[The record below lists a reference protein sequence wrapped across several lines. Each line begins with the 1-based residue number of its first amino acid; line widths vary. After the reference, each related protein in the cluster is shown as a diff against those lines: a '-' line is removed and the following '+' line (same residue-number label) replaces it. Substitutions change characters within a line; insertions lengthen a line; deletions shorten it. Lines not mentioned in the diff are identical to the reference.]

1 MLQSVAWP
9 ERVRFLHMPLLDV
22 SSTAVRERLAR
33 GQQVDE
39 LVGGAVAGYIAEH
52 GLYRARAGALS

>member
-1 MLQSVAWP
+1 MCI
-9 ERVRFLHMPLLDV
+9 RD
-22 SSTAVRERLAR
+22 SSTAVREQLAR
-33 GQQVDE
+33 GEQVDE